1 MKPFSRSAVAIYL
14 AITFL
19 LGGVAGWAVGFQYG
33 KTQVFRPPPPSGT
46 MSQRILQRLTS
57 ELTLTEDQQ
66 RQIEPL
72 IKEGA
77 AEMEK
82 LHRETTQ
89 RIREAIKAGHQKLLP
104 LLTEAQRKKLAEL
117 DAEREKNGWGREG
130 RSRAPES
137 GPDRGPVSTNRS
149 PLLISS

>member
-1 MKPFSRSAVAIYL
+1 MKPFSRSTMAIYL

-19 LGGVAGWAVGFQYG
+19 MGGVAGWAVGYQSG
-33 KTQVFRPPPPSGT
+33 KSQVFRPPPPSGP

-66 RQIEPL
+66 HQIEPL

-89 RIREAIKAGHQKLLP
+89 KIREAIKLGHQKLLP
-104 LLTEAQRKKLAEL
+104 LLTEAQRQKLAEL
-117 DAEREKNGWGREG
+117 DAAREKNGWGREG
-130 RSRAPES
+130 RP
-137 GPDRGPVSTNRS
+137 RGPEAGPGSGSVSTNHT
-149 PLLISS
+149 P

>member
-1 MKPFSRSAVAIYL
+1 
-14 AITFL
+14 
-19 LGGVAGWAVGFQYG
+19 
-33 KTQVFRPPPPSGT
+33 

-130 RSRAPES
+130 RSRAPEA

-149 PLLISS
+149 P